1 MAAAMN
7 EAPVAPKAK
16 PNDQD
21 VFLQRVRPDLWRNP
35 VPRDPYDFAILG
47 AGPAGIAAA
56 ELAARLGFTVALI
69 ERNRIGGNSLNSGS
83 VPSKAI
89 IKTAR
94 IYSTLHEA
102 EAFAAPMLRVRPNTS
117 ARVTKLSQ
125 HEADRGEF

>member
-1 MAAAMN
+1 MN